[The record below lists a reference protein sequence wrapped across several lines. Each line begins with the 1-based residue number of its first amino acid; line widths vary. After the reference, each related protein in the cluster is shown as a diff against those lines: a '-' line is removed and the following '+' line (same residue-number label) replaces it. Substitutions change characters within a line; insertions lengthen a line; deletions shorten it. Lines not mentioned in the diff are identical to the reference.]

1 MENVHLAA
9 ENEDDLYSGYNDYN
23 PTFDNEELDND
34 IGFQQAVRTSHGR
47 RPPMTA
53 KFPGTA
59 IGARPVGTSY
69 GQARTQMS
77 SSMGRPMTGAV
88 QDGAARPMTAV
99 RAAGYSSALTRGSTF
114 DPLGQSKGPAPA
126 LEAKMEDSP
135 EEKIKILEKKVN
147 DLIEESC
154 MAYSRGDLQLSLE
167 KAKEAGRKERVLVRQ
182 REQTGTADHI
192 NLDLTYSVLFNLA
205 NQYANND
212 MFQEA
217 LNTYSV
223 IVKNKMFS
231 NAGRLKVNMANI
243 YFKQKN
249 YPKAIK
255 FYRMALDQISNAHK
269 EMRIKIMQNI
279 GVVFVKMGQ
288 YSDAITSF
296 EHIMS
301 ECPNIKSGFN
311 LILCYYAIGDRD
323 RMKKSFQKLIS
334 APLGIDDEDKYIP
347 ASEDPHT
354 NMVIEAIK
362 NDPLHQMERDRKSLA
377 EKYIMTS
384 AKLIAPAIENSFA
397 AGFDWCVDM
406 VKSSQYVELANDL
419 EINKA
424 ITYLRQR
431 DFNQEEAV
439 ETLKTFE
446 KKDSRVKSAAAT
458 NLSFLYFLEKDF
470 DLADRYADMAMSAD
484 RYNPAALIN
493 KGNTVFVRQDYEKAG
508 EFFKE
513 ALRND
518 SSCTEG
524 LYNLGLTYKKLGRL
538 DEALDCFLKLHAI
551 LRNCAQVMF
560 QLACLYEMLEDP
572 HQAIDWLMQLIS
584 VTPTDPQVLA
594 KLGEL
599 YDTEGDKSQAF
610 QYYYESFRYFPSNID
625 VIEWLGAYYIDTQ
638 FCEKAIQYFERAT
651 LIQPTQVKWQLMVA
665 SCYRR
670 SGNYQKALDT
680 YKDIHRNFPENVEC
694 LRFLVRLCTDM
705 GLKEVQEYATKLKK
719 VEKMKEIREQ
729 RVKSGR
735 ESSARGRREGSAGS
749 DFEVRPGERC
759 RSGRDSRLH
768 THTHT
773 HTHRE
778 RHTQTHTQSCTHSI
792 LSLLI
797 LHLVTFHF
805 TFQQYQL
812 LSFTV
817 RLILFSCLSLCVSS
831 CSPVSPPVSTSSLW
845 TPGVELQPLPV
856 WSTLP
861 LRECLVGGLKM
872 NTFYID

>member
-1 MENVHLAA
+1 MEHVHLAA
-9 ENEDDLYSGYNDYN
+9 EEDDLYSGYNDYN
-23 PTFDNEELDND
+23 PTFDSEELDND
-34 IGFQQAVRTSHGR
+34 AGFQQAVRTSHGR

-59 IGARPVGTSY
+59 IGGRALGTSF
-69 GQARTQMS
+69 GVESSFGCESRLLKSRMPMA

-99 RAAGYSSALTRGSTF
+99 RAAGYSSAMTRGSTF
-114 DPLGQSKGPAPA
+114 DPLGQSKGPAPP
-126 LEAKMEDSP
+126 LEGKSEDTP
-135 EEKIKILEKKVN
+135 DEKVKILEKKVN

-154 MAYSRGDLQLSLE
+154 LAHGHGDLQLSLDR
-167 KAKEAGRKERVLVRQ
+167 AKEAGRKERALVRQ
-182 REQTGTADHI
+182 REQSGNADHI

-205 NQYANND
+205 TQYANND
-212 MFQEA
+212 MYAEA
-217 LNTYSV
+217 LNTYQV

-243 YFKQKN
+243 HFKQKN

-255 FYRMALDQISNAHK
+255 LYRMALDQISNSHK

-279 GVVFVKMGQ
+279 GVVFIRMGQ

-301 ECPNIKSGFN
+301 ECPNIKTGFN
-311 LILCYYAIGDRD
+311 LILCYYAIGDRE
-323 RMKKSFQKLIS
+323 RMKKAFQKLICV
-334 APLGIDDEDKYIP
+334 PLGIDEEDKYIP
-347 ASEDPHT
+347 PNDDTHA
-354 NMVIEAIK
+354 NLVIEAIK
-362 NDPLHQMERDRKSLA
+362 NDKLHQMERERKALA
-377 EKYIMTS
+377 EKFIMTS
-384 AKLIAPAIENSFA
+384 AKLIAPAIEATFA

-431 DFNQEEAV
+431 DFNQLEAV

-458 NLSFLYFLEKDF
+458 NLSFLYFLEKDY
-470 DLADRYADMAMSAD
+470 DQADRYADLAMTAD

-493 KGNTVFVRQDYEKAG
+493 KGNTVFVKKDYEKAA
-508 EFFKE
+508 EFYKE

-518 SSCTEG
+518 SSCTEA
-524 LYNLGLTYKKLGRL
+524 LYNLGLTYKRLGRL
-538 DEALDCFLKLHAI
+538 EESLDCFLKLHAI
-551 LRNCAQVMF
+551 LRNSAQVMW
-560 QLACLYEMLEDP
+560 QLANLFEMLEDP
-572 HQAIDWLMQLIS
+572 HQAIEWLMQLIT

-599 YDTEGDKSQAF
+599 YDSEGDKSQAF
-610 QYYYESFRYFPSNID
+610 QYYQESFRYFPSNID

-670 SGNYQKALDT
+670 SGNYQKALET
-680 YKDIHRNFPENVEC
+680 YKDIHRKFPENVEC

-705 GLKEVQEYATKLKK
+705 GMKEVQDYATKLKK

-729 RVKSGR
+729 RVKSAR
-735 ESSARGRREGSAGS
+735 EGSARGTRREGSASS
-749 DFEVRPGERC
+749 DSGHSSHGTSAKGERLSAKM
-759 RSGRDSRLH
+759 RALPGSNEPYEASSQRDIDASYVDPLGAPM
-768 THTHT
+768 
-773 HTHRE
+773 E
-778 RHTQTHTQSCTHSI
+778 RPKTAAKKRNEEDEFADEE
-792 LSLLI
+792 LGDDLL
-797 LHLVTFHF
+797 
-805 TFQQYQL
+805 
-812 LSFTV
+812 
-817 RLILFSCLSLCVSS
+817 
-831 CSPVSPPVSTSSLW
+831 P
-845 TPGVELQPLPV
+845 E
-856 WSTLP
+856 
-861 LRECLVGGLKM
+861 
-872 NTFYID
+872 

>member
-1 MENVHLAA
+1 MENVHLAL
-9 ENEDDLYSGYNDYN
+9 EEDDLYSGYNDYN
-23 PTFDNEELDND
+23 PTFDSEELEND
-34 IGFQQAVRTSHGR
+34 VGFQQAVRTNHGR

-59 IGARPVGTSY
+59 MGARPLASSFGS
-69 GQARTQMS
+69 RMPMS

-99 RAAGYSSALTRGSTF
+99 RAAGYTSSLTRGSTF
-114 DPLGQSKGPAPA
+114 DPLGQSRGPAPP
-126 LEAKMEDSP
+126 LEAKSAPDLQA
-135 EEKIKILEKKVN
+135 EEKIKILEMKVN

-154 MAYSRGDLQLSLE
+154 MAHSIGALQLALE
-167 KAKEAGRKERVLVRQ
+167 KAKEAGRKERALVRQ
-182 REQTGTADHI
+182 REQSGSGEHI
-192 NLDLTYSVLFNLA
+192 NLDLTYSVLLNLA
-205 NQYANND
+205 NQYANNE
-212 MFQEA
+212 MYPEA
-217 LNTYSV
+217 LNSYQV

-255 FYRMALDQISNAHK
+255 FYRMALDQISNTHK
-269 EMRIKIMQNI
+269 ELRIKIMQNI
-279 GVVFVKMGQ
+279 GVVFVRMGQ

-301 ECPNIKSGFN
+301 ESANIKTGFN
-311 LILCYYAIGDRD
+311 LILCYYAIGDRE
-323 RMKKSFQKLIS
+323 RMKKAFLKLIS
-334 APLGIDDEDKYIP
+334 VRLGIDDEDKYIP
-347 ASEDPHT
+347 SNDDT
-354 NMVIEAIK
+354 SSDMVIEAIK
-362 NDPLHQMERDRKSLA
+362 NDKLHQMERDLKALA
-377 EKYIMTS
+377 EKYIMTA
-384 AKLIAPAIENSFA
+384 AKLIAPAIETSFA

-424 ITYLRQR
+424 ITYLRQK
-431 DFNQEEAV
+431 DFKQAV

-470 DLADRYADMAMSAD
+470 DQADRYADLAMNAD

-493 KGNTVFVRQDYEKAG
+493 KGNTVFIKQDYEKAA
-508 EFFKE
+508 EFYKE

-518 SSCTEG
+518 SSCTEA
-524 LYNLGLTYKKLGRL
+524 LYNLGLTYKKLNRL
-538 DEALDCFLKLHAI
+538 EEALDCFLKLHAI
-551 LRNCAQVMF
+551 LRNCAQVMY
-560 QLACLYEMLEDP
+560 QLAHLHELLEDP
-572 HQAIDWLMQLIS
+572 QQAIEWLMQVIS

-599 YDTEGDKSQAF
+599 HDAEGDKSQAF

-625 VIEWLGAYYIDTQ
+625 VIEWLGAYYIETQ

-670 SGNYQKALDT
+670 SGNYQKALET
-680 YKDIHRNFPENVEC
+680 YKDIHRKFPVNIEC

-735 ESSARGRREGSAGS
+735 EGSARGRKEGREGSAGS
-749 DFEVRPGERC
+749 AGDCVCFGADSSHSGSSTKGERLSAKM
-759 RSGRDSRLH
+759 RSLPASSEPYEASSPKELDASYVDPLGP
-768 THTHT
+768 
-773 HTHRE
+773 
-778 RHTQTHTQSCTHSI
+778 QTDRPKTGAKKRI
-792 LSLLI
+792 EDDDFADEELGDDLL
-797 LHLVTFHF
+797 
-805 TFQQYQL
+805 
-812 LSFTV
+812 
-817 RLILFSCLSLCVSS
+817 
-831 CSPVSPPVSTSSLW
+831 P
-845 TPGVELQPLPV
+845 E
-856 WSTLP
+856 
-861 LRECLVGGLKM
+861 
-872 NTFYID
+872 

>member
-1 MENVHLAA
+1 MEHVHLAA
-9 ENEDDLYSGYNDYN
+9 EEDDLYSGYNDYN
-23 PTFDNEELDND
+23 PTFDSEELDND
-34 IGFQQAVRTSHGR
+34 AGFQQAVRTSHGR

-59 IGARPVGTSY
+59 IGGRALGTSF
-69 GQARTQMS
+69 GSRMPMA

-99 RAAGYSSALTRGSTF
+99 RAAGYSSAMTRGSTF
-114 DPLGQSKGPAPA
+114 DPLGQSKGPAPP
-126 LEAKMEDSP
+126 LEGKSEDTP
-135 EEKIKILEKKVN
+135 DEKVKILEKKVN

-154 MAYSRGDLQLSLE
+154 LAHGHGDLQLSLDR
-167 KAKEAGRKERVLVRQ
+167 AKEAGRKERALVRQ
-182 REQTGTADHI
+182 REQSGNADHI

-205 NQYANND
+205 TQYANND
-212 MFQEA
+212 MYAEA
-217 LNTYSV
+217 LNTYQV

-243 YFKQKN
+243 HFKQKN

-255 FYRMALDQISNAHK
+255 LYRMALDQISNSHK

-279 GVVFVKMGQ
+279 GVVFIRMGQ

-301 ECPNIKSGFN
+301 ESPNIKTGFN
-311 LILCYYAIGDRD
+311 LILCYYAIGDRE
-323 RMKKSFQKLIS
+323 RMKKAFQKLICV
-334 APLGIDDEDKYIP
+334 PLGIDEEDKYIP
-347 ASEDPHT
+347 PNDDTHA
-354 NMVIEAIK
+354 NLVIEAIK
-362 NDPLHQMERDRKSLA
+362 NDKLHQMERERKALA
-377 EKYIMTS
+377 EKFIMTS
-384 AKLIAPAIENSFA
+384 AKLIAPAIEATFA

-431 DFNQEEAV
+431 DFKQAV

-458 NLSFLYFLEKDF
+458 NLSFLYFLEKDY
-470 DLADRYADMAMSAD
+470 DQADRYADLAMTAD

-493 KGNTVFVRQDYEKAG
+493 KGNTVFVKKDYEKAA
-508 EFFKE
+508 EFYKE

-518 SSCTEG
+518 SSCTEA
-524 LYNLGLTYKKLGRL
+524 LYNLGLTYKRLGRL
-538 DEALDCFLKLHAI
+538 EESLDCFLKLHAI
-551 LRNCAQVMF
+551 LRNSAQVMW
-560 QLACLYEMLEDP
+560 QLANLFEMLEDP
-572 HQAIDWLMQLIS
+572 HQAIEWLMQLIT

-599 YDTEGDKSQAF
+599 YDSEGDKSQAF
-610 QYYYESFRYFPSNID
+610 QYYQESFRYFPSNID

-670 SGNYQKALDT
+670 SGNYQKALET
-680 YKDIHRNFPENVEC
+680 YKDIHRKFPENIEC

-705 GLKEVQEYATKLKK
+705 GMKEVQDYATKLKK

-729 RVKSGR
+729 RVKSAR
-735 ESSARGRREGSAGS
+735 EGSARGTRREGSAS
-749 DFEVRPGERC
+749 SEVDIKAVSHPEPKH
-759 RSGRDSRLH
+759 SPLLDQGRDSGHSSHGTSAKGERLSAKM
-768 THTHT
+768 
-773 HTHRE
+773 RALPGSNEPYEASSQRDIDASYVDPLGAPME
-778 RHTQTHTQSCTHSI
+778 RPKTAAKKRNEDDDFADEE
-792 LSLLI
+792 LGDDLL
-797 LHLVTFHF
+797 
-805 TFQQYQL
+805 
-812 LSFTV
+812 
-817 RLILFSCLSLCVSS
+817 
-831 CSPVSPPVSTSSLW
+831 P
-845 TPGVELQPLPV
+845 E
-856 WSTLP
+856 
-861 LRECLVGGLKM
+861 
-872 NTFYID
+872 

>member
-1 MENVHLAA
+1 MEHVHLAA
-9 ENEDDLYSGYNDYN
+9 EEDDLYSGYNDYN
-23 PTFDNEELDND
+23 PTFDSEELDND
-34 IGFQQAVRTSHGR
+34 AGFQQAVRTSHGR

-59 IGARPVGTSY
+59 IGGRALGTSF
-69 GQARTQMS
+69 GVESSFGCESRLLKSRMPMA

-99 RAAGYSSALTRGSTF
+99 RAAGYSSAMTRGSTF
-114 DPLGQSKGPAPA
+114 DPLGQSKGPAPP
-126 LEAKMEDSP
+126 LEGKSEDTP
-135 EEKIKILEKKVN
+135 DEKVKILEKKVN

-154 MAYSRGDLQLSLE
+154 LAHGHGDLQLSLDR
-167 KAKEAGRKERVLVRQ
+167 AKEAGRKERALVRQ
-182 REQTGTADHI
+182 REQSGNADHI

-205 NQYANND
+205 TQYANND
-212 MFQEA
+212 MYAEA
-217 LNTYSV
+217 LNTYQV

-243 YFKQKN
+243 HFKQKN

-255 FYRMALDQISNAHK
+255 LYRMALDQISNSHK

-279 GVVFVKMGQ
+279 GVVFIRMGQ

-301 ECPNIKSGFN
+301 ECPNIKTGFN
-311 LILCYYAIGDRD
+311 LILCYYAIGDRE
-323 RMKKSFQKLIS
+323 RMKKAFQKLICV
-334 APLGIDDEDKYIP
+334 PLGIDEEDKYIP
-347 ASEDPHT
+347 PNDDTHA
-354 NMVIEAIK
+354 NLVIEAIK
-362 NDPLHQMERDRKSLA
+362 NDKLHQMERERKALA
-377 EKYIMTS
+377 EKFIMTS
-384 AKLIAPAIENSFA
+384 AKLIAPAIEATFA

-431 DFNQEEAV
+431 DFNQLEAV

-458 NLSFLYFLEKDF
+458 NLSFLYFLEKDY
-470 DLADRYADMAMSAD
+470 DQADRYADLAMTAD

-493 KGNTVFVRQDYEKAG
+493 KGNTVFVKKDYEKAA
-508 EFFKE
+508 EFYKE

-518 SSCTEG
+518 SSCTEA
-524 LYNLGLTYKKLGRL
+524 LYNLGLTYKRLGRL
-538 DEALDCFLKLHAI
+538 EESLDCFLKLHAI
-551 LRNCAQVMF
+551 LRNSSQVMW
-560 QLACLYEMLEDP
+560 QLANLFEMLEDP
-572 HQAIDWLMQLIS
+572 HQAIEWLMQLIT

-599 YDTEGDKSQAF
+599 YDSEGDKSQAF
-610 QYYYESFRYFPSNID
+610 QYYQESFRYFPSNID

-670 SGNYQKALDT
+670 SGNYQKALET
-680 YKDIHRNFPENVEC
+680 YKDIHRKFPENVEC

-705 GLKEVQEYATKLKK
+705 GMKEVQDYATKLKK

-729 RVKSGR
+729 RVKSAR
-735 ESSARGRREGSAGS
+735 EGSARGTRREGSASS
-749 DFEVRPGERC
+749 DSGHSSHGTSAKGERLSAKM
-759 RSGRDSRLH
+759 RALPGSNEPYEASSQRDIDASYVDPLGAPM
-768 THTHT
+768 
-773 HTHRE
+773 E
-778 RHTQTHTQSCTHSI
+778 RPKTAAKKRNEEDEFADEE
-792 LSLLI
+792 LGDDLL
-797 LHLVTFHF
+797 
-805 TFQQYQL
+805 
-812 LSFTV
+812 
-817 RLILFSCLSLCVSS
+817 
-831 CSPVSPPVSTSSLW
+831 P
-845 TPGVELQPLPV
+845 E
-856 WSTLP
+856 
-861 LRECLVGGLKM
+861 
-872 NTFYID
+872 